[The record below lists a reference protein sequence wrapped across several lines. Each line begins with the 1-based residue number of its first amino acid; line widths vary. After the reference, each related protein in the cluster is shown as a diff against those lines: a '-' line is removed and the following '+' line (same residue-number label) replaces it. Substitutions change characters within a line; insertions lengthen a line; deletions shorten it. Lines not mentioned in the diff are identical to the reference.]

1 MILFRSER
9 ENSLRLFCS
18 IVLLVSIIHINA
30 RQMTYSVRHGAY
42 KGSSHISVDERN
54 DTVLVNYDTSVN
66 WGIVKIK
73 NQCSFTKK
81 PLKPSYIETEFHAL
95 FKNYTGG
102 TLFND
107 SSAVYYQQGDT
118 IYNRGKYQLNDWL
131 ILPFFMAYVND
142 TIYKCSLLQGD
153 YILTRSMSND
163 TVYWHSNSDNMY
175 IVIYDSIPVRFI
187 NSNSK
192 FIKQ

>member
-9 ENSLRLFCS
+9 ENSLRLFFS
-18 IVLLVSIIHINA
+18 IVLLISIIPINA

-42 KGSSHISVDERN
+42 SGSSQINVHEKH

-66 WGIVKIK
+66 WGIVRIK
-73 NQCSFTKK
+73 NQCAFLENPPA
-81 PLKPSYIETEFHAL
+81 PLYIKTEFNAL

-102 TLFND
+102 TLFSD
-107 SSAVYYQQGDT
+107 SSAVYYQNEDT
-118 IYNRGKYQLNDWL
+118 TYNRGKFQPNDWL
-131 ILPFFMAYVND
+131 ILPFFMAYVD
-142 TIYKCSLLQGD
+142 DSVYKCSLLQDD
-153 YILTRSMSND
+153 YILRRSFFND
-163 TVYWHSNSDNMY
+163 TIYWHSDKDDIY